1 MTYPLSRLRERV
13 GVRAD
18 AKANARDLRSRLTE
32 AESLLWQQLRGRR
45 FQGFKFRRQHPIG
58 PYIVD
63 FAAMRHRLVVEA
75 DGGQHN
81 GDARDARR
89 DAWLAGQGY
98 RVLRF
103 WNHEVLQNTELVLEE
118 IWRALCAGPSPPA
131 PLPVGERG
139 DMHEDPE

>member
-1 MTYPLSRLRERV
+1 M
-13 GVRAD
+13 
-18 AKANARDLRSRLTE
+18 TE
-32 AESLLWQQLRGRR
+32 AEHRLWHRLRAHR
-45 FQGFKFRRQHPIG
+45 FAGFKFRRQHPIG

-63 FAAMRHRLVVEA
+63 FAAVRHRLVVEA

-89 DAWLAGQGY
+89 DAWLAGRGS

-103 WNHEVLQNTELVLEE
+103 WNHEVLQNTEVVLGE

-139 DMHEDPE
+139 DRLEEPT

>member
-1 MTYPLSRLRERV
+1 MPSPPFAKHLRQ
-13 GVRAD
+13 
-18 AKANARDLRSRLTE
+18 SMTE
-32 AESLLWQQLRGRR
+32 AEHRLWFHLRAHR
-45 FQGFKFRRQHPIG
+45 FAGYKFRRQQPIG

-63 FAAMRHRLVVEA
+63 FAAMRHRLVIEA

-81 GDARDARR
+81 GDARDAQR
-89 DAWLAGQGY
+89 DDWLTAQGY

-131 PLPVGERG
+131 PLPQGERG
-139 DMHEDPE
+139 DKHEDS